1 MKRENITK
9 PLEKSY
15 LENRNNNDRSTSH
28 KRTLFQSPEMCQF
41 KKRLYY
47 RENRDS
53 EKSPSPLSAYS
64 ICSDT
69 SNTTPVKR

>member
-15 LENRNNNDRSTSH
+15 LENRNDSAKSTGH
-28 KRTLFQSPEMCQF
+28 KRALFQSPEIYHSR
-41 KKRLYY
+41 KRLCYSHNPGS
-47 RENRDS
+47 EN
-53 EKSPSPLSAYS
+53 SPDRLSAAS